1 MRSFD
6 ESTASLAKESI
17 MVAHLNGKTAALLL
31 CVLLHSLSACAPIR
45 GVAPDAQADT
55 APLQVTPSLQH
66 ELMQLMYCYATGV
79 DLAGAGDGEAAAQ
92 QLRSCFTDAAES
104 VYEFPPAWAHLNFTA
119 TGGGAGLAQVAIEF
133 YRHFGFTRTQHMVTN
148 VVVQR
153 TGATTAVM
161 RSYALAIHAYPDERV
176 WNVTVKYL
184 DDVRYIDGHWKFAHR
199 QVTLTSLTHLPA
211 FSVGQ

>member
-79 DLAGAGDGEAAAQ
+79 DLA
-92 QLRSCFTDAAES
+92 
-104 VYEFPPAWAHLNFTA
+104 
-119 TGGGAGLAQVAIEF
+119 GAGLAQVAIEF

-211 FSVGQ
+211 FSLGQ